1 MLTNI
6 ISPPNP
12 AQALKYRQLRLSNKL
27 VSREIVA
34 PANGAARDYLVLCGF
49 RREVREFEEMLV
61 WKQSEGGKQLF
72 KLRCGRKV
80 VEDRIKLAKEA
91 EERET
96 RYRESEKEAE
106 QGEFSVSGGRNSGVG
121 GAAQGSD
128 TGINFRPQLARPKL
142 FSVSKTIASTAL
154 NAMKEVRRVSGLHPI
169 PNTSKD

>member
-1 MLTNI
+1 MLSNI
-6 ISPPNP
+6 LSPPNP

-49 RREVREFEEMLV
+49 RREVRDFEEMLV
-61 WKQSEGGKQLF
+61 WKQGEEGKQLF

-106 QGEFSVSGGRNSGVG
+106 QGRSPPFLPAFLMRRTELGR
-121 GAAQGSD
+121 
-128 TGINFRPQLARPKL
+128 ARCL
-142 FSVSKTIASTAL
+142 GRF
-154 NAMKEVRRVSGLHPI
+154 
-169 PNTSKD
+169 